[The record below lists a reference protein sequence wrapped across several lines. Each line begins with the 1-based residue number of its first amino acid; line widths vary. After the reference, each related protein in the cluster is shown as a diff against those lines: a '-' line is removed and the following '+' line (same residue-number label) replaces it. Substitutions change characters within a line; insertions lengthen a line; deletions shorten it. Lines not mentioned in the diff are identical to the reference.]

1 MTEMQ
6 NFDKENIR
14 TKIMRNHTF
23 RIMVNKVSKNHYLKV
38 EIEILEVQNL
48 ENFIKPK
55 PCVRQFIVSNESVEI

>member
-23 RIMVNKVSKNHYLKV
+23 RIMVNKVSKNQYLKV

-48 ENFIKPK
+48 ENLIKPK
-55 PCVRQFIVSNESVEI
+55 P